1 MSDTPYN
8 SEKKEEVPISTE
20 LMVGQAITQ
29 EMTPVEKMIPLEAS
43 IGSAD
48 DAEIL
53 PKLET
58 EIAHG
63 KKYHRKTTQRKRTSA
78 QLSQLLKQAR
88 RNETEIYQMRK
99 SIESLAR
106 VDRIST
112 RSNLQSM
119 KQLRLQLVQLRS
131 QVVRI
136 QNDFRRIRTSSAP
149 KARIRKIK
157 HSGGKVNHTLRPKKK
172 GASPAHSK
180 TSRRTKTK

>member
-58 EIAHG
+58 EIAHE
-63 KKYHRKTTQRKRTSA
+63 KKYHRKTTRKRTSA

-88 RNETEIYQMRK
+88 RNEIEIYQMRK

>member
-1 MSDTPYN
+1 MSDTHYN
-8 SEKKEEVPISTE
+8 SEKKGDVPPSTE

-48 DAEIL
+48 DEKIL
-53 PKLET
+53 PEHET
-58 EIAHG
+58 EIAQ
-63 KKYHRKTTQRKRTSA
+63 KQYPRKTTQRKRTSA
-78 QLSQLLKQAR
+78 QLSQVLKQAR
-88 RNETEIYQMRK
+88 RNEIEIYQMRK
-99 SIESLAR
+99 SIESLGR

-119 KQLRLQLVQLRS
+119 KELRLQLVQLRN

-136 QNDFRRIRTSSAP
+136 QKDFRRIRTSNAP

-157 HSGGKVNHTLRPKKK
+157 LTGGRVNHTLRPKK
-172 GASPAHSK
+172 GASAAHSK
-180 TSRRTKTK
+180 TNRRMKTK